1 MKALNKHTM
10 LPAMA
15 ALAFALGLSCSPR
28 AIAAGAD
35 MECKLAYKIDGWSL
49 VYKHAT
55 GSGTVSCAN
64 GKSMPVKI
72 KAQAI
77 GLTAGKW
84 QIDDGKG
91 RFTDVHNINDVLGG
105 YVQAEANAGIV
116 KTGSAQVLTKGTVS
130 LALAGTGEGVNL
142 GVDVGRFEIS
152 KP

>member
-1 MKALNKHTM
+1 MKTMNKHTM
-10 LPAMA
+10 VPVLA
-15 ALAFALGLSCSPR
+15 ALAFAIGLSCSPR
-28 AIAAGAD
+28 AFAADAD
-35 MECKLAYKIDGWSL
+35 MECKLSYKLDGWSL

-55 GSGTVSCAN
+55 GSGTVTCAN

-84 QIDDGKG
+84 QIDNGKG

-105 YVQAEANAGIV
+105 YAQAEANAGVV

>member
-1 MKALNKHTM
+1 MKAMNKHTM
-10 LPAMA
+10 IPALA
-15 ALAFALGLSCSPR
+15 ALAFAIGLSCSPR

-35 MECKLAYKIDGWSL
+35 MECKLAYKLDGWSL

-55 GSGTVSCAN
+55 GSGTVTCAN

-84 QIDDGKG
+84 QIDNGKG
-91 RFTDVHNINDVLGG
+91 RFTDVNNINDVLGG
-105 YVQAEANAGIV
+105 YAQAEANAGVV

-142 GVDVGRFEIS
+142 GVDIGRFEIS